1 MSTQLYTLA
10 EVYWN
15 GRKLAEEAS
24 VKVARDSKA
33 QVVAT
38 VARGFAG
45 MSPGAKDIS
54 ISVENAVPA
63 ADFELNPGEYIDGL
77 VAGEITVF
85 AAGKT
90 LSSKGFIIKD
100 DFSHAVNSEAK
111 LSFDFVG
118 EFADWS

>member
-1 MSTQLYTLA
+1 MSTQLYTLC

-15 GRKLAEEAS
+15 GRKLCEEAS
-24 VKVARDSKA
+24 VKLTRDSKA
-33 QVVAT
+33 QPVST

-45 MSPGAKDIS
+45 MSPGAKDLT

-63 ADFELNPGEYIDGL
+63 AAFEFNPGETIAEL
-77 VAGEITVF
+77 QVGEITLF

-90 LSSKGFIIKD
+90 LSSKGFITKD

-111 LSFDFVG
+111 LSFEFMG
-118 EFADWS
+118 EFADWT

>member
-1 MSTQLYTLA
+1 MSTQLYTLC

-24 VKVARDSKA
+24 VKLTRDSKA
-33 QVVAT
+33 QPVVT

-45 MSPGAKDIS
+45 MSPGAKDIT

-63 ADFELNPGEYIDGL
+63 ADFELNPGDYIGEL
-77 VAGEITVF
+77 RVGEITLF

-90 LSSKGFIIKD
+90 LSSKGFITKD

-111 LSFDFVG
+111 LSFEFMG
-118 EFADWS
+118 EFADWT